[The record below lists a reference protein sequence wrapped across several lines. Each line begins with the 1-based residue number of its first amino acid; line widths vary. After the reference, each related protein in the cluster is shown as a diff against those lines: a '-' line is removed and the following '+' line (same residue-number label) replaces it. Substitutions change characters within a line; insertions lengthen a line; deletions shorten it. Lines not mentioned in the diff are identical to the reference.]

1 MMRWPVPIRLARREL
16 RGGLTGFR
24 IFLACLTLGVA
35 AIATVQSVSGGVL
48 EGLRRDG
55 QSILGGDIS
64 VRRVYRPAEGP
75 ELAHFQA
82 TANLSTMAEMRSMA
96 RTAGGEATLVE
107 LKSIDEAYPLYGEV
121 RLREGGNLWETLAL
135 RDGLWGTA
143 IEPTLLTRLGVELGD
158 RIEVGDLS
166 LEVRAV
172 IEHEPDRIGG
182 GFSLGPRVMVTPDA
196 LAESGLVREG
206 SQVRYHMKLRLP
218 PGGDVEA
225 YSADLRERF
234 PDAGWRIR
242 DYTDA
247 APSLER
253 MIRRLT
259 QFLTL
264 VGLTALLVGGVGVG
278 NAVKSYLDSR
288 LSTIATL
295 KCLGGSGRL
304 VFQTYF
310 TQILILS
317 VVGIAL
323 GLAIGAVAPMAV
335 NSIVSDLLQV
345 TARSGLFP
353 AALATAAGFGVLTAL
368 TFSLWPLARARDISA
383 ADLFR
388 DVVAPSRR
396 WPRVPFVVA
405 TALAAAALAGLAIAT
420 ATAKL
425 FAVWFV
431 IGAAATILLFRLS
444 ASLVV
449 AGARRIGRPRLPGL
463 RLALA
468 NLCRPG
474 APTASVV
481 LSLGLGL
488 TVLVAIALIEGNMS
502 RQITDSL
509 PEEAPA
515 FFFVDI
521 QREQMAP
528 FAELVTDLEGTSN
541 LDRVPMLRGRIVSV
555 NGTPAA
561 EAMVNREH
569 AWILRGDR
577 GLTFS
582 AEPRSEHTIVDG
594 EWWPADYAGPPLISV
609 DVDVADGF
617 AIGIGDRLSV
627 NVLGREIEAEIANIR
642 EVDWGSMGINF
653 VLVFSPSP
661 LNAAPHT
668 FLATLQASDAV
679 EGTILRVVTRDFP
692 NVTTVRIKDALE
704 MVNDIL
710 RKIGT
715 AVRATAGITLFA
727 GTLVL
732 AGAVAAGHRRR
743 VYDAVVLKVLGAT
756 RAVILRAFLIEYGM
770 LGLITAAIAAV
781 IGSIA
786 AWAVLTWVMEIDFVF
801 IPGAVVTTT
810 LLCTA
815 VTIGFGFFGTWQALG
830 QKAAPMLRNE

>member
-1 MMRWPVPIRLARREL
+1 MRWPVPIRLARREL

-35 AIATVQSVSGGVL
+35 AIATVQSVSSGVL
-48 EGLRRDG
+48 EGLQRDG

-75 ELAHFQA
+75 ELDHFLA
-82 TANLSTMAEMRSMA
+82 TATLSTMAEMRSMA
-96 RTAGGEATLVE
+96 RTAGGDATLVE
-107 LKSIDEAYPLYGEV
+107 LKSVDEAYPLYGEM
-121 RLREGGNLWETLAL
+121 RLREGGALSETLAQQ
-135 RDGLWGTA
+135 DGVWGAA
-143 IEPTLLTRLGVELGD
+143 IEETLLTRLAIGVGD
-158 RIEVGDLS
+158 RIEVGDVS

-172 IEHEPDRIGG
+172 IAHEPDRIGG

-206 SQVRYHMKLRLP
+206 SQIRYHMKLRLP

-225 YSADLRERF
+225 YGADLRERF

-253 MIRRLT
+253 AIRRLT

-310 TQILILS
+310 AQILILS
-317 VVGIAL
+317 AVGIVL
-323 GLAIGAVAPMAV
+323 GLAIGSAAPMAV

-345 TARSGLFP
+345 SARTGMFP

-388 DVVAPSRR
+388 DVVAPSHR
-396 WPRVPFVVA
+396 WPRAPFVIA
-405 TALAAAALAGLAIAT
+405 TGLAAAALAGLAIAT
-420 ATAKL
+420 ADAKL

-431 IGAAATILLFRLS
+431 VGAIATIFLFRLA

-449 AGARRIGRPRLPGL
+449 AGARRIGRPRWPGM

-521 QREQMAP
+521 QRDQMAP
-528 FAELVTDLEGTSN
+528 FAELVTNLDGASN

-555 NGTPAA
+555 NDTPAA
-561 EAMVNREH
+561 DALVNREH
-569 AWILRGDR
+569 SWILRGDR
-577 GLTFS
+577 GLTFA
-582 AEPRSEHTIVDG
+582 AESRPEHNVIEGD
-594 EWWPADYAGPPLISV
+594 WWPADYAGPPLISI
-609 DVDVADGF
+609 DIDVADGF

-627 NVLGREIEAEIANIR
+627 NVLGREIEAEVANIR
-642 EVDWGSMGINF
+642 EIDWGSMGINF

-668 FLATLQASDAV
+668 FLATLQADDAV
-679 EGTILRVVTRDFP
+679 EGTVQRVVTRQFP

-743 VYDAVVLKVLGAT
+743 VYDAVVFKVLGAT
-756 RAVILRAFLIEYGM
+756 RAVVLRAFLVEYGL
-770 LGLITAAIAAV
+770 LGLITAAIAAG

-801 IPGAVVTTT
+801 IPGAVAMTT
-810 LLCTA
+810 LLCT
-815 VTIGFGFFGTWQALG
+815 VITIAFGFFGTWQALG
-830 QKAAPMLRNE
+830 QKAAPLLRNE